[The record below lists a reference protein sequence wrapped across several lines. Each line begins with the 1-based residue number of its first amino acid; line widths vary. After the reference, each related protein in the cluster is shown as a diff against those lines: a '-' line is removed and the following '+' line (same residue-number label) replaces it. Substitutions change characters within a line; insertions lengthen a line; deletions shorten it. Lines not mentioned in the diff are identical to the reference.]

1 MNDIKDNLFQALNE
15 IVEKKNMRIM
25 NINISGMSKSP
36 NIQIIIDSSNGVN
49 LDDCSFVS
57 KVTSDLINI
66 NGYFSDDYNLEVS
79 SPGINRELFRIDD
92 YALYIGSMVKIKLKK
107 QINNQKNFLGEI
119 KGINNSAIIIKLDH
133 EDIEIEFNN
142 IKKANIK
149 KI

>member
-49 LDDCSFVS
+49 VDDCSFVS
-57 KVTSDLINI
+57 KVTSDLIKI

>member
-49 LDDCSFVS
+49 VDDCSFVS